1 MMAQTLPSFQNPGA
15 SLPSPTL
22 TNPDMILPNRH
33 GGHYRNGSL
42 SSLPDHELPP
52 SPSHLRLRAGPRSSQ
67 AQEHRRQRLSR
78 EILRDSDAEI
88 GASNPS
94 RRLNAK
100 ASAPALKTQ
109 DSFEMAKKR
118 LSMERKWSDGSAESI
133 NSEVLRQMRWPSQ
146 HASESIDG
154 GNSEDDEYD
163 EGGIAEFIG
172 RNSKITG
179 DDVAEEDHSGNEDDP
194 YSSMSRR
201 AELILA
207 NAKKRLNLMEGNLRG
222 ARTSLKSPAPYSF
235 NQSSPDSTSS
245 PTFAKSFHEGRIH
258 SSLGFSPAQ
267 NHSGRVRTSS
277 VLHNGSPSH
286 GRNFSDSHAPIRSLS
301 LSNRPSKREQQP
313 SAGRNGVAPSFLQSR
328 SLRGTRS
335 ADVLGDSKSLH
346 HPLRKP
352 SLDWSS
358 PTGLDTLPEDDNVGR
373 INGARSTSQQSIRST
388 SSTTSELRNQMHLLK
403 GRLSTLRERTI
414 EDNIRRRSMQN
425 ARIPSPFTD
434 AEAWYTGADSYKGQP
449 LNTDAG
455 VGYSPTERVSEDEF
469 LKSSHHPVASLD
481 PSLDEGSTPNPRYS
495 NPYSSLPI
503 DPRLGGQISQPQS
516 NINVEE
522 KELASDVMTPREE
535 VDERDASI
543 AGEST
548 YEDADEG
555 IVNTE
560 DHSTPTGEDEHFKSS
575 YFDHYDRDA
584 EEPRTATRGTFK
596 FDQDEPNENGRG
608 PSASGRHEDRADAFD
623 YEHFFLHSSMGSMSN
638 SRRSSQSSAGS
649 VETTKGPTTE
659 TQPEEQGSGAAPL
672 SPPAAHVNGLRV
684 QHQRSESASS
694 VSTMATFA
702 TATEGNATPA
712 DEREEEDVLPTMTND
727 LRISSNHP
735 FNNSTLP
742 IPIPSPQGRPDSGVG
757 IQTRDATGQ
766 QSSPNIN
773 GSQGRA
779 DSVVTANPRH
789 RSTSGSHS
797 ASSSLQARSHSS
809 PKPWVAPVVTPV
821 VNSLLTST
829 RPAIKLEKRDEINLR
844 IFMESLRE
852 VCLRL
857 SEGGEDESETRE
869 WRRRL
874 EEARRVLDGRS
885 RPRI

>member
-1 MMAQTLPSFQNPGA
+1 
-15 SLPSPTL
+15 
-22 TNPDMILPNRH
+22 
-33 GGHYRNGSL
+33 
-42 SSLPDHELPP
+42 
-52 SPSHLRLRAGPRSSQ
+52 
-67 AQEHRRQRLSR
+67 
-78 EILRDSDAEI
+78 
-88 GASNPS
+88 
-94 RRLNAK
+94 
-100 ASAPALKTQ
+100 
-109 DSFEMAKKR
+109 MAKKR
-118 LSMERKWSDGSAESI
+118 LSVERKWSDGSAESI
-133 NSEVLRQMRWPSQ
+133 NSEVLKQMRWPSQ
-146 HASESIDG
+146 HALESIDG
-154 GNSEDDEYD
+154 VNSEDEEYD
-163 EGGIAEFIG
+163 EGGIADLIG
-172 RNSKITG
+172 RNSKVNG
-179 DDVAEEDHSGNEDDP
+179 DDEAEEDHSGNEDDP

-207 NAKKRLNLMEGNLRG
+207 NAKKRLNV
-222 ARTSLKSPAPYSF
+222 S
-235 NQSSPDSTSS
+235 
-245 PTFAKSFHEGRIH
+245 AKE
-258 SSLGFSPAQ
+258 L
-267 NHSGRVRTSS
+267 ND
-277 VLHNGSPSH
+277 PSH
-286 GRNFSDSHAPIRSLS
+286 GRNFSDSHAPIRSFS
-301 LSNRPSKREQQP
+301 LSNGPSKREQQP

-373 INGARSTSQQSIRST
+373 INGMRSTSQQSIRST

-403 GRLSTLRERTI
+403 GRISTLRERTI
-414 EDNIRRRSMQN
+414 EDNIRRRSMQS

-434 AEAWYTGADSYKGQP
+434 AEAWYTGADSYKGQS

-455 VGYSPTERVSEDEF
+455 VGYSPTERVSEDE
-469 LKSSHHPVASLD
+469 LPKSSHHPVASLD
-481 PSLDEGSTPNPRYS
+481 PSLEEGSTPDPRYS

-503 DPRLGGQISQPQS
+503 DPRLGGRTSQPQP

-522 KELASDVMTPREE
+522 KELISDVMTPREE
-535 VDERDASI
+535 VYKGDASI

-548 YEDADEG
+548 YEDAEEG
-555 IVNTE
+555 IVNVKGYSNPVVE
-560 DHSTPTGEDEHFKSS
+560 EEKFKSS
-575 YFDHYDRDA
+575 YFDDYDEDA

-596 FDQDEPNENGRG
+596 LGQAEPGENGRV

-638 SRRSSQSSAGS
+638 SRRSSQSSTGS

-659 TQPEEQGSGAAPL
+659 TQPEEQDSEIAPV
-672 SPPAAHVNGLRV
+672 SPPAGHVNGLRV
-684 QHQRSESASS
+684 QHQRCESASS

-702 TATEGNATPA
+702 TATEGHPTPA

-735 FNNSTLP
+735 VHNSTLP
-742 IPIPSPQGRPDSGVG
+742 VPIPSLQGRPDSGVG
-757 IQTRDATGQ
+757 IQTRDATGP
-766 QSSPNIN
+766 QSSPTIN
-773 GSQGRA
+773 GSQAQA
-779 DSVVTANPRH
+779 DSAVAVNPRH
-789 RSTSGSHS
+789 RSASSSRS
-797 ASSSLQARSHSS
+797 ASSPLTVRSHSS
-809 PKPWVAPVVTPV
+809 PKPWVSPIVTPV

-829 RPAIKLEKRDEINLR
+829 RPAIKLERRDEINLR
-844 IFMESLRE
+844 IFVESLRE

-857 SEGGEDESETRE
+857 SEGGEDEGETRE